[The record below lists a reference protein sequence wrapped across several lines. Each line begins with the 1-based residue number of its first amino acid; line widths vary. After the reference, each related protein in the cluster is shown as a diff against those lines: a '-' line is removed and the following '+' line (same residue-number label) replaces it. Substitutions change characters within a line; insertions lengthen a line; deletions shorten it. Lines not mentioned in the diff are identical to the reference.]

1 VLFIS
6 NRTGTTNIF
15 RQRID
20 EASAEMLVVDQEK
33 KSAICRLSPDGS
45 QILYSVPTNPS
56 DNSQPVRLMR
66 APINGGP
73 PQIVLEAP
81 AIGNYECSHA
91 PAAICAFGQENPK
104 ELVISVFDPAIGKPH
119 EVAKLA
125 AVTFGATDNRIRL
138 LSLGSDHSRAYG
150 EKLDWLH
157 FHRLGGRFQGAFCQ

>member
-1 VLFIS
+1 
-6 NRTGTTNIF
+6 
-15 RQRID
+15 
-20 EASAEMLVVDQEK
+20 
-33 KSAICRLSPDGS
+33 
-45 QILYSVPTNPS
+45 
-56 DNSQPVRLMR
+56 MR

-157 FHRLGGRFQGAFCQ
+157 FHRLGGRFQRAFCQQPSRGLEAKLAVHRFSGQCTSNLGSEPLWAYLGHPLAQWKVRRNSSIHFR